1 MKKRMS
7 GKTYFL
13 IFLGLAAVGLIAY
26 LVINNQNAKNSATAS
41 LQTVEATRGELVA
54 IIGATG
60 TVRANQTADLKWQTN
75 GRIGQIHV
83 EVGDK
88 VSSETVLAEL
98 LQTSL
103 SQSIILAQSD
113 LVEAQRKLDNLLHS
127 NLQQAQAQL
136 SLANAKD
143 AYDRAVWSGL
153 QGDTART
160 TNQNSIDAAR
170 AAVTLAQDKVDSAE
184 ETFSKFKDNDEDDPI
199 RAGALSTL
207 ANARQNLENAKR
219 DLNFLVQNPNE
230 KELAIS
236 EGKVALARAEYED
249 AQREWERLKD
259 GPDPDDIVA
268 AESRIASIE
277 ATIGLAQIVAP
288 FGGTVTEV
296 IGMTGDQVSAGSAV
310 FRLDDLSRLFVDVEV
325 PEIDIN
331 RILIGQSVD
340 LSFDAISNK
349 TYQGRVHSVAQVG
362 RVQNGLVNF
371 SVVIE
376 ILNADEQVLPGMT
389 AAVNIIISQIED
401 ALIVPNRAIR
411 LVDNQQVV
419 YILKNGEPIAVNI
432 TIGSSSDS
440 MSEVIAGD
448 LKEGDKVILNPPSS
462 FMDIHFGEGRPF

>member
-184 ETFSKFKDNDEDDPI
+184 ETFSKFEDNDEDDPI

-371 SVVIE
+371 CVVIE

>member
-1 MKKRMS
+1 MS

>member
-1 MKKRMS
+1 MS

-184 ETFSKFKDNDEDDPI
+184 ETFSKFEDNDEDDPI

>member
-113 LVEAQRKLDNLLHS
+113 LVDAQRKLDNLLHS

>member
-113 LVEAQRKLDNLLHS
+113 LVDAQRKVDNLLHS

-184 ETFSKFKDNDEDDPI
+184 ETFSKFEDNDEDDPI

>member
-184 ETFSKFKDNDEDDPI
+184 ETFSKFEDNDEDDPI

>member
-1 MKKRMS
+1 MS

-103 SQSIILAQSD
+103 SQSIILAQAD
-113 LVEAQRKLDNLLHS
+113 LVDAQRKLDNLLHS

-184 ETFSKFKDNDEDDPI
+184 ETFSKFEDNDEDDPI